1 MKKKYVVP
9 EVEIHTAL
17 AEQSFMSLSTVKF
30 DDVTNGGTNT
40 DDNGVLPSD
49 NPTDDEWGEIGW
61 D

>member
-9 EVEIHTAL
+9 EAETHSAL
-17 AEQSFMSLSTVKF
+17 AEQPFMSLSTVKF

-40 DDNGVLPSD
+40 DNGVLPSD
-49 NPTDDEWGEIGW
+49 NPTDDEWDEIGW